1 MVGDGDRGATLELLL
16 AKLLFCGKRK
26 IQILG
31 MSATIPNLE
40 SVATWLGAQ
49 TYIGDFRPV
58 PLREHL
64 CVDACV
70 YDANMAMIRKVK
82 AQGKGGETILTAL
95 CTEVLPLFLLLIL
108 LFSPSLLPF
117 VSPFFP
123 LRIFHYCF
131 SPTF

>member
-40 SVATWLGAQ
+40 SVATWLCAQ

-64 CVDACV
+64 CVDGKV
-70 YDANMAMIRKVK
+70 FDTDMREMRKVT
-82 AQGKGGETILTAL
+82 AGKGGETVLAAL
-95 CTEVLPLFLLLIL
+95 CTEVI
-108 LFSPSLLPF
+108 
-117 VSPFFP
+117 
-123 LRIFHYCF
+123 
-131 SPTF
+131 